1 MLVGELY
8 SSYFDIKLDCATY
21 SSDEEYLT
29 DLLAF
34 LDIILNIAC
43 AYKGMNESSAP
54 LNVADTHLRGLSIS
68 PAEIVDSLL
77 SYRLDERA
85 KGVSPEIK
93 RQVELAY
100 THIER
105 RLTASS
111 TAGFTPRVIQ
121 LFKKFRLSNFE
132 RFLLLLSLS
141 SASDRKYESIYAFLH
156 NNIKEELP
164 TKGLA
169 ISLYKMFYDLEDYHI
184 GRAIKGE
191 GNFFRFLAESAAGSG
206 SEPGLADN
214 IILRRRVSGFI
225 RGINLIDQELADIA
239 TFFDKTERLDGMC
252 IREEEYIRIETY
264 IKEIL
269 HNVGRVG
276 NVLNLYGQNGIG
288 KKHLL
293 KYAAQIL
300 GFNLI
305 FVDYAKLKL
314 QQHSAIR
321 RLLDKVYLE
330 YILTGSVPCFINM
343 DQDQS
348 SDDEQDAGRTR
359 DMRLVSAIEYIA
371 KEFWFAVWLSKVK
384 EDELTAHNIHLM
396 SVELPM
402 LTVGERIV
410 LWEAACRGLELAGDV
425 DTVLCANQYI
435 LTPKSIKD
443 VLDTA
448 NCLAVCE
455 GRSVIERGDILR
467 GVKQHSL
474 NQLGRYA
481 TLINAVFTWDD
492 LVIDEDQKR
501 KMQMICNQMKYR
513 NIVGEEWGFHKK
525 TPYGRGLCAMFFG
538 SPGTGKT
545 MAVQVMANEL
555 GLDLY
560 RIDLSQLVSKYIG
573 ETEKNISGLFKKAKN
588 INALLFFDEA
598 DSLFAKRSEVK
609 DANDRNANAETAHLL
624 QKLEDYE
631 GITILATN
639 YVNNIDDAFKRRI
652 KFMINFV
659 FPTPEVRLKLWKK
672 IIPRTAVLEEEIDF
686 AFFAEN
692 FELAGSNIKEIL
704 TNAAYIAASEHSGLA
719 NRHIV
724 EAVKLNFEKYGKIL
738 SKEDFGYLGISINNQ
753 KRGSCHG

>member
-1 MLVGELY
+1 MQVGELY
-8 SSYFDIKLDCATY
+8 SSYFIKHDCEPYAG
-21 SSDEEYLT
+21 DKEYLT

-34 LDIILNIAC
+34 LDIILNVAC

-54 LNVADTHLRGLSIS
+54 LHVSDAHLRGLSIS
-68 PAEIVDSLL
+68 PSEIVDSLL
-77 SYRLDERA
+77 SYRLDERT

-93 RQVELAY
+93 RQVELAT
-100 THIER
+100 THLER
-105 RLTASS
+105 RLAASS
-111 TAGFTPRVIQ
+111 AAGFTPRVSQ
-121 LFKKFRLSNFE
+121 LTKKFRLSDFE

-156 NNIKEELP
+156 NNVKEKLP

-169 ISLYKMFYDLEDYHI
+169 ISLYKMFFNLEDYHF
-184 GRAIKGE
+184 GRALKGE
-191 GNFFRFLAESAAGSG
+191 GNFFRFLAESTAGSG
-206 SEPGLADN
+206 NEPGLADN
-214 IILRRRVSGFI
+214 IILKRRVSSFI
-225 RGINLIDQELADIA
+225 RGLNLLDHELADMA
-239 TFFDKTERLDGMC
+239 TLFDRSERLNGMY
-252 IREEEYIRIETY
+252 IRREEYKRIEAY
-264 IKEIL
+264 IKDIL
-269 HNVGRVG
+269 HNTGRVG
-276 NVLNLYGQNGIG
+276 NVLNLYGLNGIG
-288 KKHLL
+288 KRHMLKH
-293 KYAAQIL
+293 AAQAL

-305 FVDYAKLKL
+305 FVDCAKLKA
-314 QQHSAIR
+314 QQFSAIR

-330 YILTGSVPCFINM
+330 YLLTGSVPCFINM
-343 DQDQS
+343 DQDES
-348 SDDEQDAGRTR
+348 FDDEADVARPR
-359 DMRLVSAIEYIA
+359 DLRFVTVIEYIA
-371 KEFWFAVWLSKVK
+371 REFSFAVWLSKVK
-384 EDELTAHNIHLM
+384 EDELTAHNIRLVSM
-396 SVELPM
+396 ELPM
-402 LTVGERIV
+402 LTVGERII
-410 LWEAACRGLELAGDV
+410 LWEAASQGFDLAGDV

-448 NCLAVCE
+448 GHLAAGE
-455 GRSVIERGDILR
+455 GRSVLEREDILR
-467 GVKQHSL
+467 GIKQHSV
-474 NQLGRYA
+474 NQLGQYA

-492 LVIDEDQKR
+492 LIIDEDQKR

-525 TPYGRGLCAMFFG
+525 TPYGRGLCALFFG

-659 FPTPEVRLKLWKK
+659 FPTSEVRLKLWKK
-672 IIPRTAVLEEEIDF
+672 IIPKKAVLEEEIDF
-686 AFFAEN
+686 TFFAGN

-738 SKEDFGYLGISINNQ
+738 SKEDFGYLGISLNN
-753 KRGSCHG
+753 